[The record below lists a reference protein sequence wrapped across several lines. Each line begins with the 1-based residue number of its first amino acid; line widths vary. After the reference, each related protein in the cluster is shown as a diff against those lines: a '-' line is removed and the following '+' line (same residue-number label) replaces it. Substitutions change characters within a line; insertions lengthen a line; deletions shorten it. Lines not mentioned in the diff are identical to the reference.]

1 MAVHSTKISTASF
14 HYAAVNFKMKVL
26 PRLYLCN
33 ELRHDPAYQLLCFI
47 MNLNSSVFN
56 TSEVRSQNLMGR

>member
-1 MAVHSTKISTASF
+1 MAGHSTKISTASF

-33 ELRHDPAYQLLCFI
+33 ELRHDTGLSTIMLHNESELL
-47 MNLNSSVFN
+47 SV
-56 TSEVRSQNLMGR
+56 